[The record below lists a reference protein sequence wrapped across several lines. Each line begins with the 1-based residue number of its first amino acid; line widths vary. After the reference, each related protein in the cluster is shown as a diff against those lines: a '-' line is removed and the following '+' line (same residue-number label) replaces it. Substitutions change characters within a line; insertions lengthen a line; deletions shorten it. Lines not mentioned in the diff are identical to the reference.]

1 MERRFYLY
9 TSIGIIR
16 GCNYM
21 ARATSVLLTRNEY
34 FGLDYREG
42 FLLATVL
49 QVSRNYLGNKFLVF
63 KS

>member
-1 MERRFYLY
+1 
-9 TSIGIIR
+9 
-16 GCNYM
+16 M